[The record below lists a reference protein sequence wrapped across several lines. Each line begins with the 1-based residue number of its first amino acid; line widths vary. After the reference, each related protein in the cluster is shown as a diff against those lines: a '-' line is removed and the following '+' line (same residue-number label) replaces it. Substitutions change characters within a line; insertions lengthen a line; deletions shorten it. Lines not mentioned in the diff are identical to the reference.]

1 MGKSDGITRSR
12 SKVGETYKGF
22 SIIRV
27 LAIHHWFNQW
37 NRRYEMTKQYETKR
51 EVYYE
56 FCKEGDENRPAQAY
70 GGVYPT
76 PKSIE
81 TAKEAIDKMLSG
93 EVIYFTDAEREKYV
107 YRPNHKCQWGYGY
120 ESLMKILKEHK
131 KADKRMKLLLE
142 DRLDDANFHYEAG
155 ELSQEHY
162 DELEKY
168 ITDHYTFHEKFEIY
182 TYTKSKRIKDPKQ
195 FEAGLKEAVEAYF
208 ASQGVKDTTAEI
220 KFVEN
225 W

>member
-1 MGKSDGITRSR
+1 MMGAP
-12 SKVGETYKGF
+12 YKGY

-27 LAIHHWFNQW
+27 TAIHHWYSEYSKCYIMS
-37 NRRYEMTKQYETKR
+37 REYETKR
-51 EVYYE
+51 ETYYE
-56 FCKEGDENRPAQAY
+56 FCKEGDENSPSKAY
-70 GGVYPT
+70 T
-76 PKSIE
+76 PHPY
-81 TAKEAIDKMLSG
+81 AKGIIAIKECIDNFIKDDTL
-93 EVIYFTDAEREKYV
+93 YFTDAEREKYV
-107 YRPNHKCQWGYGY
+107 RKPNRKCDWAYGY

-182 TYTKSKRIKDPKQ
+182 TYTKSKRIKDPKRL
-195 FEAGLKEAVEAYF
+195 EAHIKSAIEDYFKEHKMDVGDTSVE
-208 ASQGVKDTTAEI
+208 VKFCED
-220 KFVEN
+220 